1 MAEWKIK
8 GIYKADANKVY
19 NEISTLSEVT
29 PEKVLE
35 KAKNKQSEL
44 HRCFCWDDSIAAH
57 RYRLQQ
63 ARGIIQMLVV
73 TPRAEEEQPTRIFQI
88 SSEKNVY
95 QENTFFIQNQD
106 EYQILLKRALAEL
119 NAFKR
124 RYATLSELEDVMR
137 AIDEL

>member
-8 GIYKADANKVY
+8 GIYKADADKVY
-19 NEISTLSEVT
+19 NEISALSEVT

-35 KAKNKQSEL
+35 KAKNKRSEL
-44 HRCFCWDDSIAAH
+44 HRCFCWDDSEAAH

-119 NAFKR
+119 DAFKR
-124 RYATLSELEDVMR
+124 RYATLSELENVMR
-137 AIDEL
+137 AINEL